1 MSVKQI
7 GKVTHYF
14 DKIGVAIVK
23 FDKAFKTGG
32 EVVFGQDGFKQE
44 ISSMQFDH
52 KQIEQAKAGQEVG
65 IKVDNATKEGT
76 PVFKA

>member
-1 MSVKQI
+1 MSGKQI
-7 GKVTHYF
+7 GKVTHYY

-23 FDKAFKTGG
+23 FDKAFKVGT
-32 EVVFGQDGFKQE
+32 EIVFGENGSAQV

-52 KQIEQAKAGQEVG
+52 QPIEQSKANQEVG
-65 IKVDNATKEGT
+65 IKVDEAVKPGA